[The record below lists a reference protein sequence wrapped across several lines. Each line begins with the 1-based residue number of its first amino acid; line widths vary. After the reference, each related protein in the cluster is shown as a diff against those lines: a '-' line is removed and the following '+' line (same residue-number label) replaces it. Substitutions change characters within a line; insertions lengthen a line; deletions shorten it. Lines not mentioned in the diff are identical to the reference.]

1 MATIDEEIARLKFLS
16 GRGRGHEK
24 CHVVLIEEEARKRKE
39 NDGPRPKTQ
48 FRLDTDDPGLYSR
61 FNELKDR
68 WFSVANKSVALSVM
82 ARLWDQDESWI
93 RNICNPKDSS
103 DEAGR

>member
-1 MATIDEEIARLKFLS
+1 MLS
-16 GRGRGHEK
+16 LSRNGRGAEL
-24 CHVVLIEEEARKRKE
+24 CHIVLVEQDAKE
-39 NDGPRPKTQ
+39 RISNSGPRPKTK
-48 FRLDTDDPGLYSR
+48 FSMETDSAEMYSR

-93 RNICNPKDSS
+93 RNICNPKDGS
-103 DEAGR
+103 DAQG